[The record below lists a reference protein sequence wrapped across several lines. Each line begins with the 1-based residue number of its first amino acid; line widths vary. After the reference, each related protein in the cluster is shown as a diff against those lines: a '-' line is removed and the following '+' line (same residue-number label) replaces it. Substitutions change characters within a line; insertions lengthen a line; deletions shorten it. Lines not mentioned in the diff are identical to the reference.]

1 MKKKIILFVSVL
13 FLCFV
18 FSGCDKTLNQ
28 NEIIILYENDVHSQ
42 VDGYP
47 KISGLKNELSLN
59 ENVNVGI
66 VSVGDF
72 IQGDSL
78 CTISKGE
85 YIINIMNLVG
95 YDAVAL
101 GNHEFDYKIP
111 RLFELTKM
119 MKTKPICANLKKVKN
134 NKNLFDSYKIVKYG
148 NKKIG
153 YIGITTPSTIAISSP
168 KQFFDENNNLL
179 YSFSDED
186 FFEVVQK
193 NIDSVKRKGVDYVV
207 ALSHLGSENV
217 LEKWSSWKLIKNTSG
232 IDVVLDGHS
241 HSVIE
246 NEIVKDKNGDD
257 VVLTSTGTKFEN
269 IGKLTL
275 SSDGK
280 IKTELIPTKDITLID
295 EKVSDYISQIREEN
309 FILGEVV
316 IGTSEVKLITHDENG
331 KRLIRNTETNIGDFC
346 ADAFRLV
353 TGSDIGFINGGGIR
367 SELPQGEITINSILK
382 VFPFNNTVCVSEV
395 SGQDI
400 LDFLELSVMHF
411 PNEYGSF
418 YHVSGIRFCI
428 DSSIPSSVKLDEH
441 ENFVSIDGSRR
452 VFDVEVLNDEGI
464 YEKLDPEKN
473 YTISSHNYLILD
485 NGSGAT
491 MFNDG
496 KILVNDGMLD
506 IEMVE
511 IYITEFLHG
520 KIGTEYSKSQNR
532 IIAK

>member
-1 MKKKIILFVSVL
+1 MKKKILFFVSVL
-13 FLCFV
+13 LLCFTF
-18 FSGCDKTLNQ
+18 FSCKEKVNT
-28 NEIIILYENDVHSQ
+28 NEIIIFYENDVHSQ

-47 KISGLKNELSLN
+47 KISALRNELALK
-59 ENVNVGI
+59 ENTKVGI

-119 MKTKPICANLKKVKN
+119 MKTKPICANLKNVKN

-153 YIGITTPSTIAISSP
+153 YIGITTPSTLSKSSP
-168 KQFFDENNNLL
+168 KQFLDENNNYI
-179 YSFSDED
+179 YSFSEEELFDA
-186 FFEVVQK
+186 VQK
-193 NIDSVKRKGVDYVV
+193 NIDKVKRKGVDYVV
-207 ALSHLGSENV
+207 ILSHLGSEFV
-217 LEKWSSWKLIKNTSG
+217 LEKWSSLELIKNTSG

-246 NEIVKDKNGDD
+246 NEIVKDKDGND
-257 VVLTSTGTKFEN
+257 VVLSSTGTKFEN

-295 EKVSDYISQIREEN
+295 EKVFDYISQIREEN

-353 TGSDIGFINGGGIR
+353 TGSDIGVINGGGIR
-367 SELPQGEITINSILK
+367 SGHPDGEITLNSLLSI
-382 VFPFNNTVCVSEV
+382 FPFNNTVCAAEV

-400 LDFLELSVMHF
+400 LDFLELSIMSY
-411 PNEYGSF
+411 PNEQGSF
-418 YHVSGIRFCI
+418 YHVSGIRFTF
-428 DSSIPSSVKLDEH
+428 DSSIPSPVKLDEH
-441 ENFVSIDGSRR
+441 ENFVSVEGTRR
-452 VFDVEVLNDEGI
+452 VLDVEILNSSGT
-464 YEKLDPEKN
+464 YEKLNPEKI
-473 YTISSHNYLILD
+473 YTIASHNYLLLD
-485 NGSGAT
+485 KGSGAT
-491 MFNDG
+491 MLNDK
-496 KILVNDGMLD
+496 KIVLNEGMLD
-506 IEMVE
+506 IEMLE

-520 KIGTEYSKSQNR
+520 TIGSEYSESQNR

>member
-1 MKKKIILFVSVL
+1 MKKKILFFVSVL
-13 FLCFV
+13 LLCFTF
-18 FSGCDKTLNQ
+18 FSCKEKVNP

-47 KISGLKNELSLN
+47 KISALRNELALK
-59 ENVNVGI
+59 ENTKVGI

-72 IQGDSL
+72 IQGESL

-119 MKTKPICANLKKVKN
+119 MKTKPICANLKNVKN
-134 NKNLFDSYKIVKYG
+134 NKQLFDSYKIVKYG

-207 ALSHLGSENV
+207 VLSHLGSEFV
-217 LEKWSSWKLIKNTSG
+217 LEKWSSLELIKNTSG

-246 NEIVKDKNGDD
+246 NEIVKDKDGND
-257 VVLTSTGTKFEN
+257 VVLSSTGTKFEN

-346 ADAFRLV
+346 ADAFRFV
-353 TGSDIGFINGGGIR
+353 TGSDIGVINGGGIR

-400 LDFLELSVMHF
+400 LDFLELSIMYY
-411 PNEYGSF
+411 PKEYGSF
-418 YHVSGIRFCI
+418 QHISGMKFTF
-428 DSSIPSSVKLDEH
+428 DSTIPSSVKLDEH
-441 ENFVSIDGSRR
+441 ENFVSIEGSRR
-452 VFDVEVLNDEGI
+452 VLDVEVLNDEGV
-464 YEKLDPEKN
+464 YEKLNPEKK
-473 YTISSHNYLILD
+473 YTIASHNYLLLD

-491 MFNDG
+491 MFDDS
-496 KILVNDGMLD
+496 KIIVNDGMLD
-506 IEMVE
+506 VELLE
-511 IYITEFLHG
+511 IYITEFLNG
-520 KIGTEYSKSQNR
+520 KIGSEYSESQNR

>member
-1 MKKKIILFVSVL
+1 MKKKFLFFTSII
-13 FLCFV
+13 FLCFAFYSCERKV
-18 FSGCDKTLNQ
+18 NSK
-28 NEIIILYENDVHSQ
+28 EIIILYENDVHSQ

-111 RLFELTKM
+111 RLLELTKM
-119 MKTKPICANLKKVKN
+119 MKTKPICANFKKVKN
-134 NKNLFDSYKIVKYG
+134 NKQLFDSYKIVKYG

-168 KQFFDENNNLL
+168 KQFFDENKNLL

-193 NIDSVKRKGVDYVV
+193 NIDILKRKKVDYVV

-217 LEKWSSWKLIKNTSG
+217 LEKWSSWELIKNTSG

-269 IGKLTL
+269 IGKLTFD
-275 SSDGK
+275 SEGK
-280 IKTELIPTKDITLID
+280 IKTELIATKDLTSVD
-295 EKVSDYISQIREEN
+295 EKVLEYISKIRQDNE
-309 FILGEVV
+309 ILGQTC

-346 ADAFRLV
+346 ADAFRFV

-367 SELPQGEITINSILK
+367 AEHPQGEITLNSILK
-382 VFPFNNTVCVSEV
+382 IFPFNNTVCVSEV

-400 LDFLELSVMHF
+400 LDFLELSIMYY
-411 PNEYGSF
+411 PKEYGSF
-418 YHVSGIRFCI
+418 QHISGMRFTF

-441 ENFVSIDGSRR
+441 ENFVAIEGKRR
-452 VFDVEVLNDEGI
+452 VLEVEILNDEGI
-464 YEKLDPEKN
+464 YEKLIPEKK
-473 YTISSHNYLILD
+473 YTISSHNYLLLD

-491 MFNDG
+491 MFDSS
-496 KILVNDGMLD
+496 KIIVNNGMLD
-506 IEMVE
+506 VEMLE
-511 IYITEFLHG
+511 IYITEFLNG
-520 KIGTEYSKSQNR
+520 KIGSEYSESQNR

>member
-1 MKKKIILFVSVL
+1 MKKKIILFISAL

-18 FSGCDKTLNQ
+18 FSGCDKSLKQ
-28 NEIIILYENDVHSQ
+28 NEIIILYENDVHGA
-42 VDGYP
+42 VDGYA
-47 KISGLKNELSLN
+47 KISELRNELSLN
-59 ENVNVGI
+59 ENLNVGI
-66 VSVGDF
+66 VSIGDF

-78 CTISKGE
+78 STISKGE
-85 YIINIMNLVG
+85 YIVNIMNLVG

-111 RLFELTKM
+111 RLLELTKM
-119 MKTKPICANLKKVKN
+119 MKTKPICANFKKIKT
-134 NKNLFDSYKIVKYG
+134 KKIIFDSYKIVKYG

-153 YIGITTPSTIAISSP
+153 FIGITTPSTTTISSP
-168 KQFFDENNNLL
+168 TQFFDENNNLL

-207 ALSHLGSENV
+207 VLSHLGSEFV
-217 LEKWSSWKLIKNTSG
+217 LEKWSSLELIKNTSG

-246 NEIVKDKNGDD
+246 NEIVKDKDGND
-257 VVLTSTGTKFEN
+257 VVLSSTGTKFEN

-295 EKVSDYISQIREEN
+295 EKVFDYISQIREEN

-353 TGSDIGFINGGGIR
+353 TGSDIGVINGGGIR
-367 SELPQGEITINSILK
+367 SGHTQGEITLNSLLSI
-382 VFPFNNTVCVSEV
+382 FPFNNTVCAAEV

-400 LDFLELSVMHF
+400 LDFLELSIMYY
-411 PNEYGSF
+411 PKEYGSF
-418 YHVSGIRFCI
+418 QHISGMKFTF
-428 DSSIPSSVKLDEH
+428 DSTIPSSVKLDEH
-441 ENFVSIDGSRR
+441 ENFVAIEGNRR
-452 VFDVEVLNDEGI
+452 VLEVEILNDEGI
-464 YEKLDPEKN
+464 YEKLIPEKK
-473 YTISSHNYLILD
+473 YTISSHNYLLLD

-491 MFNDG
+491 MFDDS
-496 KILVNDGMLD
+496 KIIVNNGMLD
-506 IEMVE
+506 VEMLE
-511 IYITEFLHG
+511 IYITEFLNG
-520 KIGTEYSKSQNR
+520 KIGSEYSESQNR